1 MQCKWGGGL
10 KITARAINLLSNIT
24 YCLIER
30 MICLVVNISI
40 ALLSHFNLKY
50 VMKGSRD
57 TNLVYKDPEFL
68 RGILKKKL
76 KNEEKRNSTI
86 TVDCEN
92 LNFYSI
98 KSSLCFCK
106 SIFWALRI
114 TLPFDSYIFP
124 WNKWSYKPRLGIV
137 YIITLPILF
146 PCLVWTAHP
155 PSHSIDVLSEEA
167 IKLVLNSPFISV
179 TLAL

>member
-57 TNLVYKDPEFL
+57 TNLVYKDSWNFY
-68 RGILKKKL
+68 GSLKKYLKKERKKL
-76 KNEEKRNSTI
+76 NEILLLQST
-86 TVDCEN
+86 T
-92 LNFYSI
+92 
-98 KSSLCFCK
+98 K
-106 SIFWALRI
+106 IF
-114 TLPFDSYIFP
+114 IF
-124 WNKWSYKPRLGIV
+124 
-137 YIITLPILF
+137 TQ
-146 PCLVWTAHP
+146 
-155 PSHSIDVLSEEA
+155 
-167 IKLVLNSPFISV
+167 
-179 TLAL
+179 